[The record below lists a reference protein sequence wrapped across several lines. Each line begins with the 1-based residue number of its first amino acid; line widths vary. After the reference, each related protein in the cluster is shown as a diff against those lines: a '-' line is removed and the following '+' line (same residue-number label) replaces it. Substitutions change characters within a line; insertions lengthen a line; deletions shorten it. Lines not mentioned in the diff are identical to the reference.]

1 MYTSLRVAKVL
12 LSNLYILCTFL
23 LKTRLFEIILHYERV
38 QISWI
43 KMFGMQFSYATTIYP
58 HMLTW
63 YLSEIDCAIL
73 DKERTKKNQFCFNN
87 YLF

>member
-1 MYTSLRVAKVL
+1 MSVRCLNEQRDGVTFSTA
-12 LSNLYILCTFL
+12 FL
-23 LKTRLFEIILHYERV
+23 LKTRLFEIVLHYDRD

-73 DKERTKKNQFCFNN
+73 DKERTKKN
-87 YLF
+87 LFQ